1 MDELARF
8 PPIEVTL
15 RNSRR
20 VRLREIRP
28 DDRDEVQQAFGRLSS
43 ESRYMR
49 FMSFLK
55 ELSPRM
61 LEGAVNPP
69 REREFVIVAE
79 IDAPDGIDIVGGA
92 RYIQGEGQACE
103 FAITVADDWQRVGLA
118 SRLMRELITAAA
130 ARGLQR
136 MEGFVLASNGP
147 MLGLAHR
154 LGFSLHADP
163 HDSTVVVVSLDLA
176 AAPPPS

>member
-8 PPIEVTL
+8 ASVEVTL
-15 RNSRR
+15 RNGRR

-28 DDRDEVQQAFGRLSS
+28 DDRDEVRQAFARLSG

-61 LEGAVNPP
+61 LEGVVNP
-69 REREFVIVAE
+69 RERQLALVAE
-79 IDAPDGIDIVGGA
+79 IDAPDGIDIVGVA
-92 RYIQGEGQACE
+92 RYIQGDGQACE

-118 SRLMRELITAAA
+118 SRLMRELIGAAG

-147 MLGLAHR
+147 MLGLARR

-163 HDSTVVVVSLDLA
+163 RDPTVVVVALDLA
-176 AAPPPS
+176 SGSPGAT